1 MFLFVQ
7 FDWSGR
13 TAEILTELALVWG
26 GRLLKTVLLLL
37 AARIVLGLG
46 NALIKR
52 IFSPAGGT
60 NLLPAEKKK
69 TVQALSL
76 SIWRYVVYF
85 FAALLVLSNLGV
97 AVGPILAGA
106 GIVGLAVGF
115 GAQNLVKDVIA
126 GFFLLLEDQFAVGD
140 FVVLGGYA
148 GIVEDMGLRTTRIR
162 DASGELHI
170 IPNGMIDVVTNR
182 SRGSMQAV
190 VDVSIAYEE
199 DLEKALALLSEVS
212 AAYAREDQDVLE
224 GPAVLGVVDLSAE
237 GAVVRLTAR
246 TVPMAQ
252 GKVER
257 NLRRAI
263 RKSFAAAG
271 IEIPYPRRV
280 CISPDRKGEDRH
292 G

>member
-1 MFLFVQ
+1 MFLFVRL
-7 FDWSGR
+7 DWSGKA
-13 TAEILTELALVWG
+13 AEVLTELVLVWG
-26 GRLLKTVLLLL
+26 SRLLKSVLILLAAWIVFGLGSALIRRVFSPADGTVLLP
-37 AARIVLGLG
+37 VG
-46 NALIKR
+46 
-52 IFSPAGGT
+52 
-60 NLLPAEKKK
+60 KKK
-69 TVQALSL
+69 TLQALSL

-85 FAALLVLSNLGV
+85 FTALLVFNNLGI
-97 AVGPILAGA
+97 AIGPILAGA

-140 FVVLGGYA
+140 NVVLGGYT
-148 GIVEDMGLRTTRIR
+148 GIVEDIGLRTTKIR
-162 DASGELHI
+162 DFSGELHI

-182 SRGSMQAV
+182 SRGSMRAQL
-190 VDVSIAYEE
+190 DVCIAYEE
-199 DLEKALALLSEVS
+199 DLEKALALLEEVS
-212 AAYAREDQDVLE
+212 AAYAATDQDVLE
-224 GPAVLGVVDLSAE
+224 GPTVLGVVDLSDT
-237 GAVVRLTAR
+237 GAIVRLTAR
-246 TVPMAQ
+246 AVPLTQ

-280 CISPDRKGEDRH
+280 CITPDKKGEDSH